1 MVAVL
6 HLDDH
11 VVVVDKPAGV
21 LSARAR
27 GEPSVPVLLRRQGVL
42 APKDPLGVVH
52 RLDRETSGVMVLA
65 RTRDAQRHISQQFFN
80 RTVEKV
86 YLALVTGHVTDDG
99 EIDRMLRVHKS
110 GTRVE
115 VVPRKGKPCL
125 TRYRVLERLTGN
137 TLLECRPLTGRMH
150 QIRAHLAAIGHPL
163 TVDPLYGGGA
173 AVLLS
178 IYKPGYRPSARH
190 EERPLI
196 DRLTLHAQRL
206 SFDHPDGSSRMTF
219 EAELPKDFRAT
230 LNQLRRLA
238 SGRGRSG

>member
-1 MVAVL
+1 ML
-6 HLDDH
+6 HVDEH

-27 GEPSVPVLLRRQGVL
+27 GEPSVPVLLRRQG
-42 APKDPLGVVH
+42 AIGPKEPLGVVH

-65 RTRDAQRHISQQFFN
+65 RTRDAQRHVSQQFFN

-86 YLALVTGHVTDDG
+86 YLALVTGHVGEDEG

-115 VVPRKGKPCL
+115 VVSRKGKRCL

-150 QIRAHLAAIGHPL
+150 QIRAHLSAIGHPL
-163 TVDPLYGGGA
+163 TVDPLYGGGE

-178 IYKPGYRPSARH
+178 AYKPGYRPSARH
-190 EERPLI
+190 DERPLI
-196 DRLTLHAQRL
+196 ERLTLHAQRL
-206 SFDHPDGSSRMTF
+206 SFDHPDGSGRVTF
-219 EAELPKDFRAT
+219 EADLPKEFRAT
-230 LNQLRRLA
+230 LYQLRRLGV
-238 SGRGRSG
+238 GRGRG